1 VSRRAACSVAAVAVA
16 VLVGLLFAVPAN
28 YVVLGPGPSCNTVG
42 DGAARC
48 PSTVGDGRGPLISV
62 PAADDH
68 PSTSTLAFMT
78 VSQDDGRPSIGQA
91 LFDSVRPG
99 HAVVPREEIYPPGTS
114 TGQVSQQDRSDM
126 VQAQDVAVVAA
137 EGVLGLDRTTVV
149 EVEPGPATGVL
160 QKGDI
165 LESVD
170 GVTLASAADFVT
182 DTTGT
187 STTTTY
193 TVGIDRNGVRS
204 TVQLHKGQL
213 GTGKNKQALFGIKV
227 TDMPTIPVSI
237 TLDPNAIGGPSA
249 GMMFALGVYDRL
261 TPGSLTGGV
270 VVAGTGQLSDDAG
283 DVVPIGGIQQ
293 KLYAARHDVHAT
305 LFLAPQGNCSDTRG
319 AIPAGLQVVPVSTLR
334 QALSVLAQVRAG
346 RTADLPH
353 C

>member
-1 VSRRAACSVAAVAVA
+1 MSRRAACSVAAVAVA
-16 VLVGLLFAVPAN
+16 VLVGLLFVVPAN

-42 DGAARC
+42 NGAARC
-48 PSTVGDGRGPLISV
+48 PSTVGDGRGPLITV

-68 PSTSTLAFMT
+68 PSSSTLAFMT

-137 EGVLGLDRTTVV
+137 EGILGLDRTTVEKV
-149 EVEPGPATGVL
+149 DAGPAAGVL
-160 QKGDI
+160 QQGDE
-165 LESVD
+165 LLTVD
-170 GVTLASAADFVT
+170 GQAVTSAAGFVALT
-182 DTTGT
+182 QGD

-193 TVGIDRNGVRS
+193 AVGIDRGGVRS
-204 TVQLHKGQL
+204 TVDLHKAR
-213 GTGKNKQALFGIKV
+213 TGKQVLFGIGV
-227 TDMPTIPVSI
+227 TDVPTIPVSI

-261 TPGSLTGGV
+261 TPGNLTGGV

-283 DVVPIGGIQQ
+283 DVIPIGGIQQ
-293 KLYAARHDVHAT
+293 KLYAAAHDVHAT
-305 LFLAPQGNCSDTRG
+305 LFLAPQGNCSDTVG
-319 AIPAGLQVVPVSTLR
+319 AVPKGLRVVPVSTLR
-334 QALSVLAQVRAG
+334 QALSVLAQVREG
-346 RTADLPH
+346 DTADLPH